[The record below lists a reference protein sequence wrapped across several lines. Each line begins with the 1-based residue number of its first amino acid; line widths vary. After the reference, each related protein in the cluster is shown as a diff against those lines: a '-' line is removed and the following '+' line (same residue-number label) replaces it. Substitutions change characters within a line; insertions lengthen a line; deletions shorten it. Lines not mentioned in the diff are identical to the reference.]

1 MKDFRNQFEYVG
13 FWMRVWAAI
22 LDAVILLPLTLSMVF
37 LFGSTGWAVEH
48 RTIAL
53 ELALAVLWIGLYM
66 WCVMRFGGTPGKLI
80 VGIRIVDAQGQ
91 YLNFKRA
98 LRRELVPNILLNVV
112 YLMQMYK
119 ALSTYPESAPR
130 ETIIEIGTIIN
141 DYGQPF
147 TQIATLLG
155 FLVYLDIGMVLFSR
169 KKQALHDLIAGS
181 FVITKRSYL
190 SQLDAVEEVEVSPP
204 GLESQYAE

>member
-1 MKDFRNQFEYVG
+1 MKDRSNQFEYVG
-13 FWMRVWAAI
+13 FWTRVWARI
-22 LDAVILLPLTLSMVF
+22 LDVVVLLPLSLSMVF

-48 RTIAL
+48 RSIAL
-53 ELALAVLWIGLYM
+53 ELVLAVLWIGLYM

-80 VGIRIVDAQGQ
+80 AGIRIVNTQGQ
-91 YLNFKRA
+91 YLNLKRA

-112 YLMQMYK
+112 YLLQMYK

-130 ETIIEIGTIIN
+130 ETIIEIGTLIN

-147 TQIATLLG
+147 TGIATVLG
-155 FLVYLDIGMVLFSR
+155 YIVFVDIGMVLLTR

-190 SQLDAVEEVEVSPP
+190 SQLDSVDEVEASSPD
-204 GLESQYAE
+204 LESQYAE